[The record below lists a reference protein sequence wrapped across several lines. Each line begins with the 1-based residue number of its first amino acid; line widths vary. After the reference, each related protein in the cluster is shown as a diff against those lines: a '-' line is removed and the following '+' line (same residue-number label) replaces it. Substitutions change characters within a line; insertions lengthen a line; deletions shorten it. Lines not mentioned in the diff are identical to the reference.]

1 MRKIHILN
9 VKPSEELNF
18 SAFASGRRALLVLA
32 LAQCNT
38 LVRQFGKVD

>member
-1 MRKIHILN
+1 MQKIHILS

-32 LAQCNT
+32 LAQ
-38 LVRQFGKVD
+38 